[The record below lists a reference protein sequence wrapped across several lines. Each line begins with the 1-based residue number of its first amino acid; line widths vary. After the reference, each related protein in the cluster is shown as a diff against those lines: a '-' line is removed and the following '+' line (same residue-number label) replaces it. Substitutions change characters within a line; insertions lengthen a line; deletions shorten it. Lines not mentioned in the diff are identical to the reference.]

1 MVWGADEA
9 IQRVQDDV
17 RRAQQRAERYPALQ
31 SAIDG
36 VRSKAVS
43 IRRDLSVEVDAAGVL
58 RGLQIGDS
66 ALERGGDRLASEI
79 FELMGKATKQAR
91 ADALAATTEI
101 MGEDDPIVRTIAAD
115 LEARNAGDDLGRSGG
130 IQ

>member
-9 IQRVQDDV
+9 IERVTEDV

-36 VRSKAVS
+36 VRGRAMSL
-43 IRRDLSVEVDAAGVL
+43 RRDVSVEVDAAGVL
-58 RGLQIGDS
+58 KDLRIGDT
-66 ALERGGDRLASEI
+66 ALDRGGDRLAAEI
-79 FELMGKATKQAR
+79 FELMSKAVKQAR
-91 ADALAATTEI
+91 AETLSATMEI
-101 MGEDDPIVRTIAAD
+101 MGEDDPIVKTIAAD
-115 LEARNAGDDLGRSGG
+115 LEARNAGDELGRPGS

>member
-9 IQRVQDDV
+9 VQRVQDDV

-36 VRSKAVS
+36 VRGKAVS

-58 RGLQIGDS
+58 RDLRIADS
-66 ALERGGDRLASEI
+66 ALDRGGDRLAAEI
-79 FELMGKATKQAR
+79 FELMGKATRQAR
-91 ADALAATTEI
+91 ADTLAATTEI
-101 MGEDDPIVRTIAAD
+101 MGDDDPIVKTIAAD
-115 LEARNAGDDLGRSGG
+115 LEARNAGDELGRSGG
-130 IQ
+130 LQ

>member
-9 IQRVQDDV
+9 IERVQDDV

-36 VRSKAVS
+36 VRGRAVS

-58 RGLQIGDS
+58 KDLQIGDT
-66 ALERGGDRLASEI
+66 ALDRGGDRLSAEI
-79 FELMGKATKQAR
+79 FELIGKATKQAR
-91 ADALAATTEI
+91 AEVMNATTEI
-101 MGEDDPIVRTIAAD
+101 MGEDDPIVKTIAAD

-130 IQ
+130 PR